1 MIGSQAGG
9 IYVHFPFC
17 EHRCFYCDFNLITP
31 KVIPQRRYTDA
42 VLRELRMRA
51 PRLSGEAQ
59 SLYFGGGTPSLW
71 EPDMMAEVIAGAQD
85 APGLLPHA
93 EITLEA
99 NPSDMNLARCKQW
112 LDIGINRL
120 SLGTQSFDTKTLK
133 AADRQHTGE
142 DSIRAV
148 TIAREAGFTRLSV
161 DLMFGL
167 PGQTELDWE
176 RELAQV
182 IELSPTHVSVYGLTV
197 EEATPLHRL
206 VKTGA
211 VVLPEDEHAHRMFFR
226 AHDLLGESGY
236 VHYEVSAY
244 GLSGHRAVHNGA
256 YWDWLPYL
264 GLGAGA
270 HGFDGERRWENIRR
284 VKKYMTQT
292 LEGCDPTATSESLD
306 ETSRAFERLMVGL
319 RRLDRGVE
327 LRGECA
333 RFKPQANALV
343 ERGWLERHEGGV
355 RVTREG
361 LRWMNDVLSEF
372 L

>member
-1 MIGSQAGG
+1 VTDSQAGG

-17 EHRCFYCDFNLITP
+17 VHRCFYCDFNLITP
-31 KVIPQRRYTDA
+31 QIIPQRRYTDA
-42 VLRELRMRA
+42 ILRELNMRA
-51 PRLSGEAQ
+51 PMLNGEAQ

-71 EPDMMAEVIAGAQD
+71 EPELMAEVIAEARE

-93 EITLEA
+93 EVTLEA
-99 NPSDMNLARCKQW
+99 NPSDIDPSRCKQW

-120 SLGTQSFDTKTLK
+120 SLGAQSFDTKTLK

-142 DSIRAV
+142 DSLRAV
-148 TIAREAGFTRLSV
+148 KIAREAGFKRLSV

-167 PGQTELDWE
+167 PGQTESDWE
-176 RELAQV
+176 RELEQV
-182 IELSPTHVSVYGLTV
+182 IELRPTHISVYGLTV
-197 EEATPLHRL
+197 EEATPLHRV

-211 VVLPEDEHAHRMFFR
+211 IVLPEDEHAHRMFFR
-226 AHDLLGESGY
+226 AHDLLGEIGY

-244 GLSGHRAVHNGA
+244 GLPGHRAVHNGA
-256 YWDWLPYL
+256 YWDWRPYL

-270 HGFDGERRWENIRR
+270 HGFDGVLRWENIRR

-292 LEGCDPTATSESLD
+292 LEGFVPSATSESLD
-306 ETSRAFERLMVGL
+306 EESRAFERLMVGL
-319 RRLDRGVE
+319 RRLDRGIE

-333 RFKPQANALV
+333 RFQSKAEALV
-343 ERGWLERHEGGV
+343 ERGWLEQHEGAV